1 MSDPVVIVG
10 GSLAG
15 LRSAEGMRKA
25 GYSGPIKVIGNEPY
39 LPYNRP
45 PLSKELLSGSG
56 EIDEIYFPIKE
67 SVADIEWVLGQ
78 AATSLSIQKQKV
90 TDVSGASHSYSAL
103 VIATG
108 LRPKP
113 LPVSANGISGVHVLR
128 TFDDAVALRK
138 QLLPGVKVL
147 ILGAGFIGCEVAATA
162 VKAGGQVKVVARTHE
177 PMEEA
182 LGKTLGKEV
191 KRRHELRGVE
201 FVRGASVFGL
211 IGDGHVQR
219 VILDSGVIFDADL
232 VVVAIGSLPNTEW
245 LEGSGLDISNGVL
258 VDGGLRA
265 LTSDGSVVENIFAV
279 GDVARYVNPLF
290 DQIPRRVE
298 HWNLPTETG
307 KRAGL
312 ILGKQLKGES
322 IAEITAEPFAPLP
335 SFWSDQ
341 YDMHILAFGMTYLA
355 DRSKLVAGELSGDCV
370 FEYFRDD
377 KLVGVCGIGMRTV
390 VQSYRNKFSLDEK
403 IDSN

>member
-1 MSDPVVIVG
+1 LSAPVVIVG

-15 LRSAEGMRKA
+15 LRSAEGLRKA
-25 GYSGPIKVIGNEPY
+25 GYSGPIKIIGNEPY

-45 PLSKELLSGSG
+45 PLSKDLLSGTG

-67 SVADIEWVLGQ
+67 SVADIDWVLGQ
-78 AATSLSIQKQKV
+78 AATSLDTKEQKV
-90 TDVSGASHSYSAL
+90 TDLSGTSHSYSAL

-113 LPVSANGISGVHVLR
+113 LPVDANGIEGIHVLR

-162 VKAGGQVKVVARTHE
+162 VKAGCQVKVVSRTHE
-177 PMEEA
+177 PMQEA
-182 LGKTLGKEV
+182 LGKTLGREV
-191 KRRHELRGVE
+191 KRRHELMGVE
-201 FVRGASVFGL
+201 FVKGASVFGL
-211 IGDGHVQR
+211 IGDGHVER
-219 VILDSGVIFDADL
+219 VILDSGVIYDADL

-245 LEGSGLDISNGVL
+245 LEGSGIDISNGVL

-265 LTSDGSVVENIFAV
+265 MSSDGAVVENIFAV

-290 DQIPRRVE
+290 DQVPRRVE

-312 ILGKQLKGES
+312 VLGKYLNGES
-322 IAEITAEPFAPLP
+322 IAEMLTEPFAPLP

-355 DRSKLVAGELSGDCV
+355 DRSEMVAGEISGECV
-370 FEYFRDD
+370 FEYFRND
-377 KLVGVCGIGMRTV
+377 KLVGVCGIGMRPTI
-390 VQSYRNKFSLDEK
+390 QSYRTKFSLA
-403 IDSN
+403 

>member
-1 MSDPVVIVG
+1 MSAPVVIVG

-15 LRSAEGMRKA
+15 LRSAEGLRKA
-25 GYSGPIKVIGNEPY
+25 GYAGPIKVIGNEPY

-45 PLSKELLSGSG
+45 PLSKELLSGTG

-67 SVADIEWVLGQ
+67 SVSDVEWVLGL
-78 AATSLSIQKQKV
+78 AATSLDIEEQKV
-90 TDVSGASHSYSAL
+90 TDLSGTSHPYKAL

-113 LPVSANGISGVHVLR
+113 LPVDANGIEGIHVLR

-162 VKAGGQVKVVARTHE
+162 VKAGCQVKVVSRTHE
-177 PMEEA
+177 PMQEA
-182 LGKTLGKEV
+182 LGKTLGREV
-191 KRRHELRGVE
+191 KRRHELMGVE
-201 FVRGASVFGL
+201 FVKGASVFGL
-211 IGDGHVQR
+211 IGDGHVER
-219 VILDSGVIFDADL
+219 VILDSGVIYDADL

-245 LEGSGLDISNGVL
+245 LEGSGIDISNGVL

-265 LTSDGSVVENIFAV
+265 MSSDGAVVENIFAV

-290 DQIPRRVE
+290 DQVPRRVE

-312 ILGKQLKGES
+312 VLGKYLNGES
-322 IAEITAEPFAPLP
+322 IAEMLAEPFAPLP

-355 DRSKLVAGELSGDCV
+355 DRSEMVAGEISGECV
-370 FEYFRDD
+370 FEYFRND
-377 KLVGVCGIGMRTV
+377 KLVGVCGIGMRPTI
-390 VQSYRNKFSLDEK
+390 QSYRTKFSLA
-403 IDSN
+403 

>member
-1 MSDPVVIVG
+1 MSAPVVIVG

-15 LRSAEGMRKA
+15 LRSAEGLRKA

-45 PLSKELLSGSG
+45 PLSKDLLSGTG

-78 AATSLSIQKQKV
+78 AATSLDTKEQKV
-90 TDVSGASHSYSAL
+90 TDLSGAIHPYSAL

-113 LPVSANGISGVHVLR
+113 LPVDANGISGVHVLR

-162 VKAGGQVKVVARTHE
+162 IKAGCQVRVVSRTHE
-177 PMEEA
+177 PMQEA
-182 LGKTLGKEV
+182 LGKTLAKEV
-191 KRRHELRGVE
+191 KRRHELKGVE
-201 FVRGASVFGL
+201 FVKGASVFGL
-211 IGDGHVQR
+211 IGDGHVER
-219 VILDSGVIFDADL
+219 VILDSGVIYDADL

-245 LEGSGLDISNGVL
+245 LEGSGIDISDGVL

-265 LTSDGSVVENIFAV
+265 LSSDGTVVENIFAV

-290 DQIPRRVE
+290 DQVPRRVE

-312 ILGKQLKGES
+312 VLGKYLNGES
-322 IAEITAEPFAPLP
+322 IAEMLAEPFAPLP

-355 DRSKLVAGELSGDCV
+355 DRSELVAGELSGECV
-370 FEYFRDD
+370 FEYFRND
-377 KLVGVCGIGMRTV
+377 KLVGVCGIGMRPTI
-390 VQSYRNKFSLDEK
+390 QSYRTKFSLA
-403 IDSN
+403 

>member
-1 MSDPVVIVG
+1 MSAPVVIVG

-15 LRSAEGMRKA
+15 LRSAEGIRRA
-25 GYSGPIKVIGNEPY
+25 GYTGPIKVIGNEPY

-56 EIDEIYFPIKE
+56 DIDEIYFPIKE

-78 AATSLSIQKQKV
+78 AATSLDTKEQKV
-90 TDVSGASHSYSAL
+90 TDLSGTSHSYSAL

-113 LPVSANGISGVHVLR
+113 LPVNSNGISGVHVLR

-138 QLLPGVKVL
+138 QLLPGVKVV

-162 VKAGGQVKVVARTHE
+162 IKAGCQVKVVARAHE

-182 LGKTLGKEV
+182 LGNILAKEV
-191 KRRHELRGVE
+191 KRRHELKGVE
-201 FVRGASVFGL
+201 FVKGASVFGL

-219 VILDSGVIFDADL
+219 IILDSGVIYDADL

-245 LEGSGLDISNGVL
+245 LEGSGIDVSNGVL

-265 LTSDGSVVENIFAV
+265 LSSDGDVIENVFAV
-279 GDVARYVNPLF
+279 GDVARYTNPLF
-290 DQIPRRVE
+290 DQVPRRVE

-307 KRAGL
+307 KRAGQV
-312 ILGKQLKGES
+312 LGKHLNGES
-322 IAEITAEPFAPLP
+322 VAEMLAEPFAPLP

-355 DRSKLVAGELSGDCV
+355 DRSELVAGELSGECV
-370 FEYFRDD
+370 LEYFRDD
-377 KLVGVCGIGMRTV
+377 KLVGVCGIGMRPTI
-390 VQSYRNKFSLDEK
+390 QSYRTKFSLA
-403 IDSN
+403 

>member
-1 MSDPVVIVG
+1 MSAPVVIVG

-15 LRSAEGMRKA
+15 LRSAEGLRKA

-45 PLSKELLSGSG
+45 PLSKDLLSGTG

-67 SVADIEWVLGQ
+67 SVADIEWVLGK
-78 AATSLSIQKQKV
+78 AATSLDTKEQKV
-90 TDVSGASHSYSAL
+90 TDLSGTSHSYSAL

-113 LPVSANGISGVHVLR
+113 LPVDANGITGVHVLR

-162 VKAGGQVKVVARTHE
+162 IKAGCQVRVVARTHE
-177 PMEEA
+177 PMQEA

-191 KRRHELRGVE
+191 KRRHEQKGVE
-201 FVRGASVFGL
+201 FVKGASVFGL
-211 IGDGHVQR
+211 IGDGHVER
-219 VILDSGVIFDADL
+219 VILDSGVIYDADL

-245 LEGSGLDISNGVL
+245 LEGSGIDISNGVL

-265 LTSDGSVVENIFAV
+265 LSSDGAVFENVFAV

-312 ILGKQLKGES
+312 ILGKYLIGES
-322 IAEITAEPFAPLP
+322 VAEVLAESFAPLP

-341 YDMHILAFGMTYLA
+341 YEMNILAFGMTYLA
-355 DRSKLVAGELSGDCV
+355 DRSELVAGELSGECV

-377 KLVGVCGIGMRTV
+377 KLVGVCGIGMRPTI
-390 VQSYRNKFSLDEK
+390 QSYRARFAL
-403 IDSN
+403 

>member
-1 MSDPVVIVG
+1 MSAPVVIVG

-15 LRSAEGMRKA
+15 LRSAEGIRKA

-78 AATSLSIQKQKV
+78 AATSLDTKEQKV
-90 TDVSGASHSYSAL
+90 TDLSGASHSYSAL

-113 LPVSANGISGVHVLR
+113 LPVDSNGISGVHVLR
-128 TFDDAVALRK
+128 TFDDALALRK
-138 QLLPGVKVL
+138 QLLPGVKVV
-147 ILGAGFIGCEVAATA
+147 ILGAGFIGCEVAAA
-162 VKAGGQVKVVARTHE
+162 AIKAGCKVKVVARGHE

-182 LGKTLGKEV
+182 LGKTLAKEV
-191 KRRHELRGVE
+191 KRRHELKGVE
-201 FVRGASVFGL
+201 FVKGASVFGL

-219 VILDSGVIFDADL
+219 IILDSGVIYDADL

-245 LEGSGLDISNGVL
+245 LEGSGIDVSNGVL

-265 LTSDGSVVENIFAV
+265 LSSDGAVIENVFAV

-290 DQIPRRVE
+290 DEVPRRVE

-307 KRAGL
+307 KRAGQ
-312 ILGKQLKGES
+312 ILGKQLNGES
-322 IAEITAEPFAPLP
+322 VADMLAEPFAPLP

-355 DRSKLVAGELSGDCV
+355 DRSELVAGELSGECV
-370 FEYFRDD
+370 LEYFRND
-377 KLVGVCGIGMRTV
+377 KLVGVCGIGMRPTI
-390 VQSYRNKFSLDEK
+390 QSYRTKFSLA
-403 IDSN
+403 

>member
-1 MSDPVVIVG
+1 MSAPVVIVG

-15 LRSAEGMRKA
+15 LRSAEGLRKA
-25 GYSGPIKVIGNEPY
+25 GSSGPIKVIGNEPY

-45 PLSKELLSGSG
+45 PLSKELLSGTG

-67 SVADIEWVLGQ
+67 SVSDVEWGLGL
-78 AATSLSIQKQKV
+78 AATSLDIEEQKV
-90 TDVSGASHSYSAL
+90 TDLSGTSHPYKAL

-113 LPVSANGISGVHVLR
+113 LPVDANGIEGIHVLR

-162 VKAGGQVKVVARTHE
+162 VKAGCQVKVVSRTHE
-177 PMEEA
+177 PMQEA
-182 LGKTLGKEV
+182 LGKTLGREV
-191 KRRHELRGVE
+191 KRRHELMGVE
-201 FVRGASVFGL
+201 FVKGASVFGL
-211 IGDGHVQR
+211 IGDGHVER
-219 VILDSGVIFDADL
+219 VILDSGVIYDADL

-245 LEGSGLDISNGVL
+245 LEGSGIDISNGVL

-265 LTSDGSVVENIFAV
+265 MSSDGAVVENIFAV

-290 DQIPRRVE
+290 DQVPRRVE

-312 ILGKQLKGES
+312 VLGKYLNGES
-322 IAEITAEPFAPLP
+322 IAEMLAEPFAPLP

-355 DRSKLVAGELSGDCV
+355 DRSEMVAGEISGECV
-370 FEYFRDD
+370 FEYFRND
-377 KLVGVCGIGMRTV
+377 KLVGVCGIGMRPTI
-390 VQSYRNKFSLDEK
+390 QSYRTKFSLA
-403 IDSN
+403 

>member
-1 MSDPVVIVG
+1 LSAPVVIVG

-15 LRSAEGMRKA
+15 LRSAEGIRKA

-78 AATSLSIQKQKV
+78 AATSLDTKEQKV
-90 TDVSGASHSYSAL
+90 TDLSGASHSYSAL

-113 LPVSANGISGVHVLR
+113 LPVDSNGISGVHVLR
-128 TFDDAVALRK
+128 TFDDALALRK
-138 QLLPGVKVL
+138 QLLPGVKVV

-162 VKAGGQVKVVARTHE
+162 IKAGCKVKVVARGHE

-182 LGKTLGKEV
+182 LGKTLAKEV
-191 KRRHELRGVE
+191 KRRHELKGVE
-201 FVRGASVFGL
+201 FVKGASVFGL

-219 VILDSGVIFDADL
+219 IILDSGVIYDADL

-245 LEGSGLDISNGVL
+245 LEGSGIDVSNGVL

-265 LTSDGSVVENIFAV
+265 LSSDGAVIENVFAV

-290 DQIPRRVE
+290 DEVPRRVE

-307 KRAGL
+307 KRAGQ
-312 ILGKQLKGES
+312 ILGKQLNGES
-322 IAEITAEPFAPLP
+322 VADMLAEPFAPLP

-355 DRSKLVAGELSGDCV
+355 DRSELVAGELSGECV
-370 FEYFRDD
+370 LEYFRND
-377 KLVGVCGIGMRTV
+377 KLVGVCGIGMRPTI
-390 VQSYRNKFSLDEK
+390 QSYRTKFSLA
-403 IDSN
+403 

>member
-1 MSDPVVIVG
+1 MSAPVVIVG

-15 LRSAEGMRKA
+15 LRSAEGIRRA

-45 PLSKELLSGSG
+45 PLSKDLLSGNG
-56 EIDEIYFPIKE
+56 QIDEIYFPIKE

-78 AATSLSIQKQKV
+78 AATSLDTKEQKV
-90 TDVSGASHSYSAL
+90 TDLSGASHPYSAL

-113 LPVSANGISGVHVLR
+113 LPVDSNGISGVHVLR
-128 TFDDAVALRK
+128 TFDDAVGLRK
-138 QLLPGVKVL
+138 QLLPGVKTV

-162 VKAGGQVKVVARTHE
+162 IKAGCQVKVVARAHE

-182 LGKTLGKEV
+182 LGNILAKEV
-191 KRRHELRGVE
+191 KRRHELKGVE
-201 FVRGASVFGL
+201 FVKGASVFGL

-265 LTSDGSVVENIFAV
+265 ITSDGTVVENIFAV

-307 KRAGL
+307 KRAGQ
-312 ILGKQLKGES
+312 ILGRHLNGES
-322 IAEITAEPFAPLP
+322 VAQVLAEPFAPLP

-341 YDMHILAFGMTYLA
+341 YEMHILAFGMTYLA
-355 DRSKLVAGELSGDCV
+355 DRSELVAGELSGECV
-370 FEYFRDD
+370 LEYFRDD
-377 KLVGVCGIGMRTV
+377 KLVGVCGIGMRPTI
-390 VQSYRNKFSLDEK
+390 QSYRTKFSLA
-403 IDSN
+403 

>member
-1 MSDPVVIVG
+1 MSAPVVIVG

-15 LRSAEGMRKA
+15 LRSAEGLRKA
-25 GYSGPIKVIGNEPY
+25 GYAGPIKVIGNEPY

-45 PLSKELLSGSG
+45 PLSKELLSGTG

-67 SVADIEWVLGQ
+67 SVSDVEWVLGL
-78 AATSLSIQKQKV
+78 AATSLDIEEQKV
-90 TDVSGASHSYSAL
+90 TDLSGTSHPYKAL

-113 LPVSANGISGVHVLR
+113 LPVDANGIEGIHVLR

-162 VKAGGQVKVVARTHE
+162 VKAGCQVKVVSRTHE
-177 PMEEA
+177 PMQEA
-182 LGKTLGKEV
+182 LGKTLGREV
-191 KRRHELRGVE
+191 KRRHELMGVE
-201 FVRGASVFGL
+201 FVKGASVFGL
-211 IGDGHVQR
+211 IGDGHVER
-219 VILDSGVIFDADL
+219 VILDSGVIYDADL

-245 LEGSGLDISNGVL
+245 LEGSGIDISNGVL

-265 LTSDGSVVENIFAV
+265 MSSDGAVVENIFAV

-290 DQIPRRVE
+290 DQVPRRVE
-298 HWNLPTETG
+298 HWNLPAETG

-312 ILGKQLKGES
+312 VLGKYLNGES
-322 IAEITAEPFAPLP
+322 IAEMLAEPFAPLP

-355 DRSKLVAGELSGDCV
+355 DRSEMVAGEISGECV
-370 FEYFRDD
+370 FEYFRND
-377 KLVGVCGIGMRTV
+377 KLVGVCGIGMRPTI
-390 VQSYRNKFSLDEK
+390 QSYRTKFSLA
-403 IDSN
+403 

>member
-1 MSDPVVIVG
+1 MSAPVVIVG

-15 LRSAEGMRKA
+15 LRSAEGLRKA

-45 PLSKELLSGSG
+45 PLSKDLLSGTG

-67 SVADIEWVLGQ
+67 SVADIDWVLGQ
-78 AATSLSIQKQKV
+78 AATSLDTKEQKV
-90 TDVSGASHSYSAL
+90 TDLSGTSHSYSAL

-113 LPVSANGISGVHVLR
+113 LPVDANGISGVHVLR

-162 VKAGGQVKVVARTHE
+162 IKAGCQVRVVSRTHE
-177 PMEEA
+177 PMQEA

-191 KRRHELRGVE
+191 KRRHELKGVE
-201 FVRGASVFGL
+201 FVKGASVFGL
-211 IGDGHVQR
+211 IGDGHVER
-219 VILDSGVIFDADL
+219 VILDSGVIYDADL

-245 LEGSGLDISNGVL
+245 LEGSGIDISNGVL

-265 LTSDGSVVENIFAV
+265 LSSDGAVFENVFAV

-290 DQIPRRVE
+290 DQVPRRVE

-312 ILGKQLKGES
+312 ILGKYLIGES
-322 IAEITAEPFAPLP
+322 VAEVLAEPFVPLP

-341 YDMHILAFGMTYLA
+341 YEMNILAFGMTYLA
-355 DRSKLVAGELSGDCV
+355 DRSELVAGELSGECV

-377 KLVGVCGIGMRTV
+377 KLVGVCGIGMRPTI
-390 VQSYRNKFSLDEK
+390 QSYRARFAL
-403 IDSN
+403 

>member
-1 MSDPVVIVG
+1 LSAPVVIVG

-15 LRSAEGMRKA
+15 LRSAEGLRKA
-25 GYSGPIKVIGNEPY
+25 GYAGPIKVIGNEPY

-45 PLSKELLSGSG
+45 PLSKELLSGTG

-67 SVADIEWVLGQ
+67 SVSDVEWVLGL
-78 AATSLSIQKQKV
+78 AATSLNIEEQKV
-90 TDVSGASHSYSAL
+90 TDLSGTSHPYKAL

-113 LPVSANGISGVHVLR
+113 LPVDANGIEGIHVLR

-162 VKAGGQVKVVARTHE
+162 VKAGCQVKVVSRTHE
-177 PMEEA
+177 PMQEA
-182 LGKTLGKEV
+182 LGKTLGREV
-191 KRRHELRGVE
+191 KRRHELMGVE
-201 FVRGASVFGL
+201 FVKGASVFGL
-211 IGDGHVQR
+211 IGDGHVER
-219 VILDSGVIFDADL
+219 VILDSGVIYDADL

-245 LEGSGLDISNGVL
+245 LEGSGIDISNGVL

-265 LTSDGSVVENIFAV
+265 ISSDGTVVENIFAV
-279 GDVARYVNPLF
+279 GDVARYANPLF
-290 DQIPRRVE
+290 DQVPRRVE

-312 ILGKQLKGES
+312 VLGKYLNGES
-322 IAEITAEPFAPLP
+322 IAEMLAEPFAPLP

-355 DRSKLVAGELSGDCV
+355 DRSEMVAGEISGECV
-370 FEYFRDD
+370 FEYFRND
-377 KLVGVCGIGMRTV
+377 KLVGVCGIGMRPTI
-390 VQSYRNKFSLDEK
+390 QSYRTKFSLA
-403 IDSN
+403 

>member
-1 MSDPVVIVG
+1 
-10 GSLAG
+10 
-15 LRSAEGMRKA
+15 
-25 GYSGPIKVIGNEPY
+25 
-39 LPYNRP
+39 
-45 PLSKELLSGSG
+45 LSG
-56 EIDEIYFPIKE
+56 
-67 SVADIEWVLGQ
+67 
-78 AATSLSIQKQKV
+78 T
-90 TDVSGASHSYSAL
+90 SHSYSAL

-113 LPVSANGISGVHVLR
+113 LPVNSNGIAGVHVLR

-162 VKAGGQVKVVARTHE
+162 VKAGCQVKVVARAHE

-191 KRRHELRGVE
+191 KRRHELMGVE
-201 FVRGASVFGL
+201 FVKGASVFGL
-211 IGDGHVQR
+211 IGDGYVQR

-265 LTSDGSVVENIFAV
+265 LTSDGTVVENIFAV

-307 KRAGL
+307 KRAGQ
-312 ILGKQLKGES
+312 ILGKHLNGES
-322 IAEITAEPFAPLP
+322 VAQVLAEPFAPLP

-341 YDMHILAFGMTYLA
+341 YEMHILAFGMTYLA
-355 DRSKLVAGELSGDCV
+355 DRSELVAGELSGECV
-370 FEYFRDD
+370 FEYFRND
-377 KLVGVCGIGMRTV
+377 KLVGVCGIGMRPTI
-390 VQSYRNKFSLDEK
+390 QSYRTRFSLA
-403 IDSN
+403 

>member
-1 MSDPVVIVG
+1 MSAPVVIVG

-15 LRSAEGMRKA
+15 LRSAEGIRRA
-25 GYSGPIKVIGNEPY
+25 GYKGPIKVIGNEPY

-56 EIDEIYFPIKE
+56 DIDEIYFPIKE

-78 AATSLSIQKQKV
+78 AATSLDTKEQKV
-90 TDVSGASHSYSAL
+90 TDLSGTSHSYSAL

-113 LPVSANGISGVHVLR
+113 LPVNSNGISGVHVLR

-138 QLLPGVKVL
+138 QLLPGVKVV

-162 VKAGGQVKVVARTHE
+162 IKAGCQVKVVARAHE

-182 LGKTLGKEV
+182 LGKTLAKEV
-191 KRRHELRGVE
+191 KRRHELKGVE
-201 FVRGASVFGL
+201 FVKGASVFGL

-219 VILDSGVIFDADL
+219 IILDSGVIYDADL

-245 LEGSGLDISNGVL
+245 LEGSGIDISNGVL

-265 LTSDGSVVENIFAV
+265 LSSDGEVIENVFAV

-290 DQIPRRVE
+290 DQVPRRVE

-307 KRAGL
+307 KRAGQV
-312 ILGKQLKGES
+312 LGKHLNGES
-322 IAEITAEPFAPLP
+322 VAEMLAEPFAPLP

-355 DRSKLVAGELSGDCV
+355 DRSELVAGELSGECV
-370 FEYFRDD
+370 LEYFRDD
-377 KLVGVCGIGMRTV
+377 KLVGVCGIGMRPTI
-390 VQSYRNKFSLDEK
+390 QSYRTKFSLA
-403 IDSN
+403 

>member
-1 MSDPVVIVG
+1 MSAPVVIVG

-15 LRSAEGMRKA
+15 LRSAEGIRRA
-25 GYSGPIKVIGNEPY
+25 GYTGPIKVIGNEPY

-56 EIDEIYFPIKE
+56 DIDEIYFPIKE

-78 AATSLSIQKQKV
+78 AATSLDTKEQKV
-90 TDVSGASHSYSAL
+90 TDLSGTSHSYSAL

-113 LPVSANGISGVHVLR
+113 LPVNSNGIAGVHVLR

-138 QLLPGVKVL
+138 QLLPGVKVV

-162 VKAGGQVKVVARTHE
+162 IKAGCKVKVVARGHE

-182 LGKTLGKEV
+182 LGKTLAKEV
-191 KRRHELRGVE
+191 KRRHDLKGVE
-201 FVRGASVFGL
+201 FVKGASVFGL

-219 VILDSGVIFDADL
+219 IILDSGVIYDADL

-245 LEGSGLDISNGVL
+245 LEGSGIDISNGVL

-265 LTSDGSVVENIFAV
+265 LSSDGAVIENVFAV

-290 DQIPRRVE
+290 DEVPRRVE

-307 KRAGL
+307 KRAGQ
-312 ILGKQLKGES
+312 ILGKQLNGES
-322 IAEITAEPFAPLP
+322 VADMLAEPFAPLP

-355 DRSKLVAGELSGDCV
+355 DRSELVAGELSGECV
-370 FEYFRDD
+370 LEYFRND
-377 KLVGVCGIGMRTV
+377 KLVGVCGIGMRPTI
-390 VQSYRNKFSLDEK
+390 QSYRTKFSLA
-403 IDSN
+403 

>member
-1 MSDPVVIVG
+1 LSAPVVIVG

-15 LRSAEGMRKA
+15 LRSAEGLRKA
-25 GYSGPIKVIGNEPY
+25 GYAGPIKVIGNEPY

-45 PLSKELLSGSG
+45 PLSKELLSGTG

-67 SVADIEWVLGQ
+67 SVSDVEWVLGL
-78 AATSLSIQKQKV
+78 AATSLDIEEQKV
-90 TDVSGASHSYSAL
+90 TDLSGTSHPYKAL

-113 LPVSANGISGVHVLR
+113 LPVDANGIEGIHVLR

-162 VKAGGQVKVVARTHE
+162 VKAGCQVKVVSRTHE
-177 PMEEA
+177 PMQEA
-182 LGKTLGKEV
+182 LGKTLGREV
-191 KRRHELRGVE
+191 KRRHELMGVE
-201 FVRGASVFGL
+201 FVKGASVFGL
-211 IGDGHVQR
+211 IGDGHVER
-219 VILDSGVIFDADL
+219 VILDSGVIYDADL

-245 LEGSGLDISNGVL
+245 LEGSGIDISNGVL

-265 LTSDGSVVENIFAV
+265 MSSDGAVVENIFAV

-290 DQIPRRVE
+290 DQVPRRVE

-312 ILGKQLKGES
+312 VLGKYLNGES
-322 IAEITAEPFAPLP
+322 IAEMLTEPFAPLP

-355 DRSKLVAGELSGDCV
+355 DRSEMVAGEISGECV
-370 FEYFRDD
+370 FEYFRND
-377 KLVGVCGIGMRTV
+377 KLVGVCGIGMRPTI
-390 VQSYRNKFSLDEK
+390 QSYRTKFSLA
-403 IDSN
+403 

>member
-1 MSDPVVIVG
+1 MSAPVVIVG

-15 LRSAEGMRKA
+15 LRSAEGLRKA
-25 GYSGPIKVIGNEPY
+25 GYSGPIKLIGNEPY

-45 PLSKELLSGSG
+45 PLSKDLLSGTG
-56 EIDEIYFPIKE
+56 EIDEIYFPIKD
-67 SVADIEWVLGQ
+67 SVSDIEWVLGQ
-78 AATSLSIQKQKV
+78 AAASLDTKERKV
-90 TDVSGASHSYSAL
+90 TDLSGTSHSYSAL

-113 LPVSANGISGVHVLR
+113 LPVDANGITGVHVLR

-162 VKAGGQVKVVARTHE
+162 IKAGCEVRVVARTHE
-177 PMEEA
+177 PMQEA
-182 LGKTLGKEV
+182 LGETLGKEV
-191 KRRHELRGVE
+191 RRRHEQKGAE
-201 FVRGASVFGL
+201 FVKGASVFGL
-211 IGDGHVQR
+211 IGDGHVER
-219 VILDSGVIFDADL
+219 VILDSGVIYDADL

-245 LEGSGLDISNGVL
+245 LEGSGIDISNGVL
-258 VDGGLRA
+258 VDSGLRA
-265 LTSDGSVVENIFAV
+265 LSSDGAVFENVFAV

-312 ILGKQLKGES
+312 ILGKQLIGES
-322 IAEITAEPFAPLP
+322 VAEVLAEPFAPLP

-341 YDMHILAFGMTYLA
+341 YEMSILAFGMTYLA
-355 DRSKLVAGELSGDCV
+355 DRSELVAGELSGECV

-377 KLVGVCGIGMRTV
+377 KLVGVCGIGMRPTI
-390 VQSYRNKFSLDEK
+390 QSYRSRFAL
-403 IDSN
+403 

>member
-1 MSDPVVIVG
+1 LSAPVVIVG

-15 LRSAEGMRKA
+15 LRSAEGLRRA
-25 GYSGPIKVIGNEPY
+25 GYLGPIKIIGNEPY

-45 PLSKELLSGSG
+45 PLSKELLSGTG

-67 SVADIEWVLGQ
+67 SVADVEWVLGIS
-78 AATSLSIQKQKV
+78 ATSLDVREQNV
-90 TDVSGASHSYSAL
+90 TDQSGDSHSYRAL

-113 LPVSANGISGVHVLR
+113 LPVAANGISGIHVLR
-128 TFDDAVALRK
+128 TFDDAIALRER
-138 QLLPGVKVL
+138 LHPGVKVL

-162 VKAGGQVKVVARTHE
+162 IKAGCQVKVVARTHE

-182 LGKTLGKEV
+182 LGKILGREV
-191 KRRHELRGVE
+191 KRRHEIMGVE
-201 FVRGASVFGL
+201 FIKGASVFGL
-211 IGDGHVQR
+211 IGDGHVER
-219 VILDSGVIFDADL
+219 VILDSGVIYDADL

-245 LEGSGLDISNGVL
+245 LEGSGIEISDGVL

-265 LTSDGSVVENIFAV
+265 LTSDGAVVENVFAV

-290 DQIPRRVE
+290 DELPRRVE

-312 ILGKQLKGES
+312 ILGKYLNGES
-322 IAEITAEPFAPLP
+322 IADMLAEPFAPLP

-355 DRSKLVAGELSGDCV
+355 DRSELVAGDISDDCV
-370 FEYFRDD
+370 FEFFRNG
-377 KLVGVCGIGMRTV
+377 KLVGVCGIGMRPTI
-390 VQSYRNKFSLDEK
+390 QSYRTKFSLG
-403 IDSN
+403 

>member
-1 MSDPVVIVG
+1 LSAPVVIVG

-15 LRSAEGMRKA
+15 LRSAEGLRKA
-25 GYSGPIKVIGNEPY
+25 GYAGPIKVIGNEPY

-45 PLSKELLSGSG
+45 PLSKDLLSGTG

-67 SVADIEWVLGQ
+67 SVADIDWVLGQ
-78 AATSLSIQKQKV
+78 AATSLDTKEQKV
-90 TDVSGASHSYSAL
+90 TDLSGTSHSYSAL

-113 LPVSANGISGVHVLR
+113 LPVDANGISGIHVLR

-162 VKAGGQVKVVARTHE
+162 IKAGCQVRVVSRTHE
-177 PMEEA
+177 PMQEA

-191 KRRHELRGVE
+191 KRRHELMGVE
-201 FVRGASVFGL
+201 FVKGASVFGL
-211 IGDGHVQR
+211 IGDGHVER
-219 VILDSGVIFDADL
+219 VILDSGVIYDADL

-245 LEGSGLDISNGVL
+245 LEGSGIDISNGVL

-265 LTSDGSVVENIFAV
+265 ISSDGTVVENIFAV

-290 DQIPRRVE
+290 DQVPRRVE

-312 ILGKQLKGES
+312 VLGKYLNGES
-322 IAEITAEPFAPLP
+322 IAEMLTEPFAPLP

-355 DRSKLVAGELSGDCV
+355 DRSEMVAGEISGECV
-370 FEYFRDD
+370 FEYFRND
-377 KLVGVCGIGMRTV
+377 KLVGVCGIGMRPTI
-390 VQSYRNKFSLDEK
+390 QSYRTKFSLA
-403 IDSN
+403 

>member
-1 MSDPVVIVG
+1 MSAPVVIVG

-15 LRSAEGMRKA
+15 LRSAEGIRKA

-78 AATSLSIQKQKV
+78 AATSLDTKEQKV
-90 TDVSGASHSYSAL
+90 TDLSGASHSYSAL

-113 LPVSANGISGVHVLR
+113 LPVDSNGISGVHVLR
-128 TFDDAVALRK
+128 TFDDALALRK
-138 QLLPGVKVL
+138 QLLPGVKVV

-162 VKAGGQVKVVARTHE
+162 IKAGCKVKVVARGHE

-182 LGKTLGKEV
+182 LGKTLAKEV
-191 KRRHELRGVE
+191 KRRHELKGVE
-201 FVRGASVFGL
+201 FVKGASVFGL

-219 VILDSGVIFDADL
+219 IILDSGVIYDADL

-245 LEGSGLDISNGVL
+245 LEGSGIDISNGVL

-265 LTSDGSVVENIFAV
+265 LSSDGAVIENVFAV

-290 DQIPRRVE
+290 DEVPRRVE

-307 KRAGL
+307 KRAGQ
-312 ILGKQLKGES
+312 ILGKQLNGES
-322 IAEITAEPFAPLP
+322 VADMLAEPFAPLP

-355 DRSKLVAGELSGDCV
+355 DRSELVAGELSGECV
-370 FEYFRDD
+370 LEYFRND
-377 KLVGVCGIGMRTV
+377 KLVGVCGIGMRPTI
-390 VQSYRNKFSLDEK
+390 QSYRTKFSLA
-403 IDSN
+403 

>member
-1 MSDPVVIVG
+1 LSAPVVIVG

-15 LRSAEGMRKA
+15 LRSAEGLRKA
-25 GYSGPIKVIGNEPY
+25 GYTGPIKVIGNEPY

-45 PLSKELLSGSG
+45 PLSKELLSGTG

-67 SVADIEWVLGQ
+67 SVSDVEWVLGL
-78 AATSLSIQKQKV
+78 AATSLDFEEQKV
-90 TDVSGASHSYSAL
+90 TDLSGTSHPYKAL

-113 LPVSANGISGVHVLR
+113 LPVDANGIEGIHVLR

-162 VKAGGQVKVVARTHE
+162 VKAGCQVKVVSRTHE
-177 PMEEA
+177 PMQEA
-182 LGKTLGKEV
+182 LGKTLGREV
-191 KRRHELRGVE
+191 KRRHELMGVE
-201 FVRGASVFGL
+201 FVKGASVFGL
-211 IGDGHVQR
+211 IGDGHVER
-219 VILDSGVIFDADL
+219 VILDSGVIYDADL

-245 LEGSGLDISNGVL
+245 LEGSGIDISNGVL

-265 LTSDGSVVENIFAV
+265 ISSDGTVVENIFAV

-290 DQIPRRVE
+290 DQVPRRVE

-312 ILGKQLKGES
+312 VLGKYLNGES
-322 IAEITAEPFAPLP
+322 IAEMLAEPFAPLP

-355 DRSKLVAGELSGDCV
+355 DRSEMVAGEISGECV
-370 FEYFRDD
+370 FEYFRND
-377 KLVGVCGIGMRTV
+377 KLVGVCGIGMRPTI
-390 VQSYRNKFSLDEK
+390 QSYRTKFSLA
-403 IDSN
+403 

>member
-1 MSDPVVIVG
+1 MSAPVVIVG

-15 LRSAEGMRKA
+15 LRSAEGMRRA

-56 EIDEIYFPIKE
+56 DIDEIYFPIKE

-78 AATSLSIQKQKV
+78 AATSLDTQEQKV
-90 TDVSGASHSYSAL
+90 TDLSGATHVYSAL

-113 LPVSANGISGVHVLR
+113 LPVNSNGISGVHVLR

-138 QLLPGVKVL
+138 QLLPGVKVV

-162 VKAGGQVKVVARTHE
+162 IKAGCQVKVVARAHE

-182 LGKTLGKEV
+182 LGKTLAKEV
-191 KRRHELRGVE
+191 KRRHELKGVE
-201 FVRGASVFGL
+201 FVKGASVFGL

-219 VILDSGVIFDADL
+219 IILDSGVIYDADL

-245 LEGSGLDISNGVL
+245 LEGSGIDVSNGVL

-265 LTSDGSVVENIFAV
+265 LSTDGAVIENVFAV

-290 DQIPRRVE
+290 DQVPRRVE

-307 KRAGL
+307 KRAGQ
-312 ILGKQLKGES
+312 ILGKHLNGES
-322 IAEITAEPFAPLP
+322 VAELLAEPFAPLP

-355 DRSKLVAGELSGDCV
+355 DRSELVAGELSGECV

-377 KLVGVCGIGMRTV
+377 KLVGVCGIGMRPTI
-390 VQSYRNKFSLDEK
+390 QSYRTKFSLA
-403 IDSN
+403 

>member
-1 MSDPVVIVG
+1 LSAPVVIVG

-15 LRSAEGMRKA
+15 LRSAEGLRKA

-45 PLSKELLSGSG
+45 PLSKDLLSGTG

-67 SVADIEWVLGQ
+67 SVADIDWVLGQ
-78 AATSLSIQKQKV
+78 AATSLDTKEQKV
-90 TDVSGASHSYSAL
+90 TDLSGTSHSYSAL

-113 LPVSANGISGVHVLR
+113 LPVDANGIEGIHVLR

-162 VKAGGQVKVVARTHE
+162 VKAGCQVKVVSRTHE
-177 PMEEA
+177 PMQEA
-182 LGKTLGKEV
+182 LGKTLGREV
-191 KRRHELRGVE
+191 KRRHELMGVE
-201 FVRGASVFGL
+201 FVKGASVFGL
-211 IGDGHVQR
+211 IGDGHVER
-219 VILDSGVIFDADL
+219 VILDSGVIYDADL

-245 LEGSGLDISNGVL
+245 LEGSGIDISNGVL

-265 LTSDGSVVENIFAV
+265 ISSDGTVVENIFAV

-290 DQIPRRVE
+290 DQVPRRVE

-312 ILGKQLKGES
+312 VLGKYLNGES
-322 IAEITAEPFAPLP
+322 IAEMLTEPFAPLP

-355 DRSKLVAGELSGDCV
+355 DRSEMVAGEISGECV
-370 FEYFRDD
+370 FEYFRND
-377 KLVGVCGIGMRTV
+377 KLVGVCGIGMRPTI
-390 VQSYRNKFSLDEK
+390 QSYRTKFSLA
-403 IDSN
+403 

>member
-1 MSDPVVIVG
+1 LSAPVVIVG
-10 GSLAG
+10 GSIAG
-15 LRSAEGMRKA
+15 LRSAEGIRKA
-25 GYSGPIKVIGNEPY
+25 GYAGPIKVIGNEPY

-45 PLSKELLSGSG
+45 PLSKELLSGAG

-78 AATSLSIQKQKV
+78 AATSLNIQEQKV
-90 TDVSGASHSYSAL
+90 TDLSGATHSYSAL

-113 LPVSANGISGVHVLR
+113 LPVNANGISGVHVLR

-162 VKAGGQVKVVARTHE
+162 VKAGCQVKVVSRTHE
-177 PMEEA
+177 PLEEA

-191 KRRHELRGVE
+191 KRRHELMGVE
-201 FVRGASVFGL
+201 FVKGASVFGL

-265 LTSDGSVVENIFAV
+265 LSSDGTVVENIFAV

-290 DQIPRRVE
+290 DQVPRRVE

-307 KRAGL
+307 KRAGS
-312 ILGKQLKGES
+312 ILGKQLNGES
-322 IAEITAEPFAPLP
+322 VEQMLADPFAPLP

-341 YDMHILAFGMTYLA
+341 YEMHILAFGMTYLA
-355 DRSKLVAGELSGDCV
+355 DRSELVAGELSGECV
-370 FEYFRDD
+370 FEYFRDN
-377 KLVGVCGIGMRTV
+377 KLVGVCGIGMRPTI
-390 VQSYRNKFSLDEK
+390 QSYRTRFSLA
-403 IDSN
+403 

>member
-1 MSDPVVIVG
+1 LSAPVVIVG

-15 LRSAEGMRKA
+15 LRSAEGLRKA
-25 GYSGPIKVIGNEPY
+25 GYAGPIKVIGNEPY

-45 PLSKELLSGSG
+45 PLSKELLSGAG

-78 AATSLSIQKQKV
+78 AATSLNIQEQKV
-90 TDVSGASHSYSAL
+90 TDLSGASHSYSAL
-103 VIATG
+103 VIAAG

-113 LPVSANGISGVHVLR
+113 LPVNANGISGVHVLR

-162 VKAGGQVKVVARTHE
+162 VKAGCQVKVVSRTHE

-191 KRRHELRGVE
+191 RRRHELMGVE
-201 FVRGASVFGL
+201 FVKGASVFGL

-245 LEGSGLDISNGVL
+245 LEGSGLDIANGVL

-265 LTSDGSVVENIFAV
+265 LSSDGTVVENIFAV

-290 DQIPRRVE
+290 DEVPRRVE

-307 KRAGL
+307 KRAGQ
-312 ILGKQLKGES
+312 ILGKQLIGES
-322 IAEITAEPFAPLP
+322 VADMLAEPFAPLP

-355 DRSKLVAGELSGDCV
+355 DRSELVAGELSGECV
-370 FEYFRDD
+370 LEYFRND
-377 KLVGVCGIGMRTV
+377 KLVGVCGIGMRPTI
-390 VQSYRNKFSLDEK
+390 QSYRTRFSLA
-403 IDSN
+403 

>member
-1 MSDPVVIVG
+1 LSAPVVIVG

-15 LRSAEGMRKA
+15 LRSAEGIRKA

-78 AATSLSIQKQKV
+78 AATSLNIQEQKV
-90 TDVSGASHSYSAL
+90 TDLSGATHSYSAL

-113 LPVSANGISGVHVLR
+113 LPVNANGISGVHVLR

-162 VKAGGQVKVVARTHE
+162 VKAGCQVKVVSRTHE

-191 KRRHELRGVE
+191 RRRHELMGVE
-201 FVRGASVFGL
+201 FVKGASVFGL

-265 LTSDGSVVENIFAV
+265 LYSDGTVIENIFAV

-290 DQIPRRVE
+290 DQVPRRVE

-307 KRAGL
+307 KRAGQ
-312 ILGKQLKGES
+312 ILGKQLNGES
-322 IAEITAEPFAPLP
+322 VADMLAEPFAPLP

-355 DRSKLVAGELSGDCV
+355 DRGELVAGELSGECV

-377 KLVGVCGIGMRTV
+377 KLVGVCGIGMRPTI
-390 VQSYRNKFSLDEK
+390 QSYRSRFA
-403 IDSN
+403 I

>member
-1 MSDPVVIVG
+1 MSAPVVIVG

-15 LRSAEGMRKA
+15 LRSAEGIRKA

-78 AATSLSIQKQKV
+78 AATSLDTKEQKV
-90 TDVSGASHSYSAL
+90 TDLSGASHSYSAL

-113 LPVSANGISGVHVLR
+113 LPVDSNGISGVHVLR
-128 TFDDAVALRK
+128 TFDDALALRK
-138 QLLPGVKVL
+138 QLLPGVKVV

-162 VKAGGQVKVVARTHE
+162 IKAGCKVKVVARGHE

-182 LGKTLGKEV
+182 LGKTLAKEV
-191 KRRHELRGVE
+191 KRRHELKGVE
-201 FVRGASVFGL
+201 FVKGASVFGL

-219 VILDSGVIFDADL
+219 IILDSGVIYDADL

-245 LEGSGLDISNGVL
+245 LEGSGIDISNGVL

-265 LTSDGSVVENIFAV
+265 LSSDGAVIENVFAV

-290 DQIPRRVE
+290 DEVPRRVE

-307 KRAGL
+307 KRAGQ
-312 ILGKQLKGES
+312 ILGKQLNGES
-322 IAEITAEPFAPLP
+322 VADMLAEPFAPLP

-355 DRSKLVAGELSGDCV
+355 DRSELVSGELSGECV
-370 FEYFRDD
+370 LEYFRND
-377 KLVGVCGIGMRTV
+377 KLVGVCGIGMRPTI
-390 VQSYRNKFSLDEK
+390 QSYRTKFSLA
-403 IDSN
+403 

>member
-1 MSDPVVIVG
+1 MSAPVVIVG

-15 LRSAEGMRKA
+15 LRSAEGLRKA

-45 PLSKELLSGSG
+45 PLSKDLLSGTG
-56 EIDEIYFPIKE
+56 EIGEIYFPIKE

-78 AATSLSIQKQKV
+78 AATALDTTAQKV
-90 TDVSGASHSYSAL
+90 TDLSGTSHSYSAL
-103 VIATG
+103 IIATG

-113 LPVSANGISGVHVLR
+113 LPVDANGIKGVHVLR

-138 QLLPGVKVL
+138 QLVPGVKVL

-162 VKAGGQVKVVARTHE
+162 IKAGCQVRVVARTHE
-177 PMEEA
+177 PMQEA

-191 KRRHELRGVE
+191 KRRHELKGVE
-201 FVRGASVFGL
+201 FVKGASVFGL
-211 IGDGHVQR
+211 IGDGHVER
-219 VILDSGVIFDADL
+219 VILDSGVIYDADL

-245 LEGSGLDISNGVL
+245 LEGSGIDISNGVL
-258 VDGGLRA
+258 VDSGLRA
-265 LTSDGSVVENIFAV
+265 LSSDGAVFENVFAV

-312 ILGKQLKGES
+312 ILGKQLNGES
-322 IAEITAEPFAPLP
+322 VAEVLAEPFAPLP

-341 YDMHILAFGMTYLA
+341 YEMNILAFGMTYLA
-355 DRSKLVAGELSGDCV
+355 DRSELVAGEISGECV

-377 KLVGVCGIGMRTV
+377 KLVGVCGIGMRPAI
-390 VQSYRNKFSLDEK
+390 QSYRSRFAL
-403 IDSN
+403 

>member
-1 MSDPVVIVG
+1 MSAPVVIVG

-15 LRSAEGMRKA
+15 LRSAEGIRRA

-45 PLSKELLSGSG
+45 PLSKDLLSGTG
-56 EIDEIYFPIKE
+56 QIDEIYFPIKE

-78 AATSLSIQKQKV
+78 AATSLDTKEQKV
-90 TDVSGASHSYSAL
+90 IDLSGASHPYSAL

-113 LPVSANGISGVHVLR
+113 LPVDSNGISGVHVLR
-128 TFDDAVALRK
+128 TFDDAVGLRK
-138 QLLPGVKVL
+138 QLLPGVKTV

-162 VKAGGQVKVVARTHE
+162 IKAGCQVKVVARAHE

-182 LGKTLGKEV
+182 LGNILAKEV
-191 KRRHELRGVE
+191 KRRHELKGVE
-201 FVRGASVFGL
+201 FVKGASVFGL

-219 VILDSGVIFDADL
+219 IILDSGVIYDADL

-245 LEGSGLDISNGVL
+245 LEGSGIDISNGVL

-265 LTSDGSVVENIFAV
+265 LSSDGAVIENVFAV
-279 GDVARYVNPLF
+279 GDVARYANPLF

-307 KRAGL
+307 KRAGQ
-312 ILGKQLKGES
+312 ILGRQLNGES
-322 IAEITAEPFAPLP
+322 VAQVLAEPFAPLP

-341 YDMHILAFGMTYLA
+341 YEMHILAFGMTYLA
-355 DRSKLVAGELSGDCV
+355 DRSELVAGELSGECV
-370 FEYFRDD
+370 LEYFRDD
-377 KLVGVCGIGMRTV
+377 KLVGVCGIGMRPTI
-390 VQSYRNKFSLDEK
+390 QSYRTKFSLA
-403 IDSN
+403 

>member
-1 MSDPVVIVG
+1 LSAPVVIVG

-15 LRSAEGMRKA
+15 LRSAEGLRKA

-45 PLSKELLSGSG
+45 PLSKDLLSGPG

-78 AATSLSIQKQKV
+78 AATSLDIQEQKV
-90 TDVSGASHSYSAL
+90 TDLSGTSHSYSAL

-113 LPVSANGISGVHVLR
+113 LPVDANGISGIHVLR
-128 TFDDAVALRK
+128 TFDDAIALRK

-162 VKAGGQVKVVARTHE
+162 IKAGCQVRVVARTHE
-177 PMEEA
+177 PMQEA
-182 LGKTLGKEV
+182 LGKPLGKEV
-191 KRRHELRGVE
+191 KRRHELKGVE
-201 FVRGASVFGL
+201 FVKGASVFGL
-211 IGDGHVQR
+211 IGDGHVER
-219 VILDSGVIFDADL
+219 VILDSGVIYDADL

-245 LEGSGLDISNGVL
+245 LEGSGIDVSNGVL

-265 LTSDGSVVENIFAV
+265 VSSNGTVVENVFAV

-290 DQIPRRVE
+290 DQVPRRVE

-312 ILGKQLKGES
+312 ILGKYLNGES
-322 IAEITAEPFAPLP
+322 VAEMLAEPFAPLP

-355 DRSKLVAGELSGDCV
+355 DRSELVAGEISGECV

-377 KLVGVCGIGMRTV
+377 KLVGVCGIGMRPTI
-390 VQSYRNKFSLDEK
+390 QGYRSRFAL
-403 IDSN
+403 

>member
-1 MSDPVVIVG
+1 LSAPVVIVG

-15 LRSAEGMRKA
+15 LRSAEGLRKA
-25 GYSGPIKVIGNEPY
+25 GYAGPIKVIGNEPY

-45 PLSKELLSGSG
+45 PLSKDLLSGTG

-67 SVADIEWVLGQ
+67 SVADIDWVLGQ
-78 AATSLSIQKQKV
+78 AATSLDTKEQKV
-90 TDVSGASHSYSAL
+90 TDLSGTSHSYSAL

-113 LPVSANGISGVHVLR
+113 LPVDANGIEGIHVLR

-162 VKAGGQVKVVARTHE
+162 VKAGCQVKVVSRTHE
-177 PMEEA
+177 PMQEA
-182 LGKTLGKEV
+182 LGKTLGREV
-191 KRRHELRGVE
+191 KRRHELMGVE
-201 FVRGASVFGL
+201 FVKGASVFGL
-211 IGDGHVQR
+211 IGDGHVER
-219 VILDSGVIFDADL
+219 VILDSGVIYDADL

-245 LEGSGLDISNGVL
+245 LEGSGIDISNGVL

-265 LTSDGSVVENIFAV
+265 ISSDGTVVENIFAV

-290 DQIPRRVE
+290 DQVPRRVE

-312 ILGKQLKGES
+312 VLGKYLNGES
-322 IAEITAEPFAPLP
+322 IAEMLTEPFAPLP

-355 DRSKLVAGELSGDCV
+355 DRSEMVAGEISGECV
-370 FEYFRDD
+370 FEYFRND
-377 KLVGVCGIGMRTV
+377 KLVGVCGIGMRPTI
-390 VQSYRNKFSLDEK
+390 QSYRTKFSLA
-403 IDSN
+403 

>member
-1 MSDPVVIVG
+1 LSAPVVIVG

-15 LRSAEGMRKA
+15 LRSAEGIRRA
-25 GYSGPIKVIGNEPY
+25 GYTGPIKVIGNEPY

-56 EIDEIYFPIKE
+56 DIDEIYFPIKE

-78 AATSLSIQKQKV
+78 AATSLDTKEQKV
-90 TDVSGASHSYSAL
+90 TDLSGTSHSYSAL

-113 LPVSANGISGVHVLR
+113 LPVNSNGIAGVHVLR

-138 QLLPGVKVL
+138 QLLPGVKVV

-162 VKAGGQVKVVARTHE
+162 IKAGCQVKVVARAHE

-182 LGKTLGKEV
+182 LGNILAKEV
-191 KRRHELRGVE
+191 KRRHELKGVE
-201 FVRGASVFGL
+201 FVKGASVFGL

-219 VILDSGVIFDADL
+219 IILDSGVIYDADL

-245 LEGSGLDISNGVL
+245 LEGSGIDVSNGVL

-265 LTSDGSVVENIFAV
+265 LSSDGDVIENVFAV
-279 GDVARYVNPLF
+279 GDVARYTNPLF
-290 DQIPRRVE
+290 DQVPRRVE

-307 KRAGL
+307 KRAGQV
-312 ILGKQLKGES
+312 LGKHLNGES
-322 IAEITAEPFAPLP
+322 VAEMLAEPFAPLP

-355 DRSKLVAGELSGDCV
+355 DRSELVAGELSGECV
-370 FEYFRDD
+370 LEYFRDD
-377 KLVGVCGIGMRTV
+377 KLVGVCGIGMRPTI
-390 VQSYRNKFSLDEK
+390 QSYRTKFSLA
-403 IDSN
+403 

>member
-1 MSDPVVIVG
+1 MSAPVVIVG

-15 LRSAEGMRKA
+15 LRSAEGLRKA
-25 GYSGPIKVIGNEPY
+25 GYAGPIKVIGNEPY

-67 SVADIEWVLGQ
+67 SVSDVEWVLGL
-78 AATSLSIQKQKV
+78 AATSLDIEEQKV
-90 TDVSGASHSYSAL
+90 TDLSGTSHPYKAL

-113 LPVSANGISGVHVLR
+113 LPVDANGITGVHVLR

-162 VKAGGQVKVVARTHE
+162 VKAGCQVKVVSRTHE
-177 PMEEA
+177 PMQEA
-182 LGKTLGKEV
+182 LGKTLGREV
-191 KRRHELRGVE
+191 KRRHELMGVE
-201 FVRGASVFGL
+201 FVKGASVFGL
-211 IGDGHVQR
+211 IGDGHVER
-219 VILDSGVIFDADL
+219 VILDSGVIYDADL

-245 LEGSGLDISNGVL
+245 LEGSGIDISNGVL

-265 LTSDGSVVENIFAV
+265 ISSDGTVVENIFAV

-290 DQIPRRVE
+290 DQVPRRVE

-312 ILGKQLKGES
+312 VLGKYLNGES
-322 IAEITAEPFAPLP
+322 IAEMLTEPFAPLP

-355 DRSKLVAGELSGDCV
+355 DRSEMVAGEISGECV
-370 FEYFRDD
+370 FEYFRND
-377 KLVGVCGIGMRTV
+377 KLVGVCGIGMRPTI
-390 VQSYRNKFSLDEK
+390 QSYRTKFSLA
-403 IDSN
+403 

>member
-1 MSDPVVIVG
+1 LSAPVVIVG

-15 LRSAEGMRKA
+15 LRSAEGLRKA
-25 GYSGPIKVIGNEPY
+25 GYSGPIKIIGNEPY

-45 PLSKELLSGSG
+45 PLSKDLLSGTG

-67 SVADIEWVLGQ
+67 SVADIDWVLGQ
-78 AATSLSIQKQKV
+78 AATSLDTKEQKV
-90 TDVSGASHSYSAL
+90 TDLSGTSHSYSAL

-113 LPVSANGISGVHVLR
+113 LPVDANGIEGIHVLR

-162 VKAGGQVKVVARTHE
+162 VKAGCQVKVVSRTHE
-177 PMEEA
+177 PMQEA
-182 LGKTLGKEV
+182 LGKTLGREV
-191 KRRHELRGVE
+191 KRRHELMGVE
-201 FVRGASVFGL
+201 FVKGASVFGL
-211 IGDGHVQR
+211 IGDGHVER
-219 VILDSGVIFDADL
+219 VILDSGVIYDADL

-245 LEGSGLDISNGVL
+245 LEGSGIDISNGVL

-265 LTSDGSVVENIFAV
+265 MSSDGAVVENIFAV

-290 DQIPRRVE
+290 DQVPRRVE

-312 ILGKQLKGES
+312 VLGKYLNGES
-322 IAEITAEPFAPLP
+322 IAEMLAEPFAPLP

-355 DRSKLVAGELSGDCV
+355 DRSEMVAGEISGECV
-370 FEYFRDD
+370 FEYFRND
-377 KLVGVCGIGMRTV
+377 KLVGVCGIGMRPTI
-390 VQSYRNKFSLDEK
+390 QSYRTKFSLA
-403 IDSN
+403 